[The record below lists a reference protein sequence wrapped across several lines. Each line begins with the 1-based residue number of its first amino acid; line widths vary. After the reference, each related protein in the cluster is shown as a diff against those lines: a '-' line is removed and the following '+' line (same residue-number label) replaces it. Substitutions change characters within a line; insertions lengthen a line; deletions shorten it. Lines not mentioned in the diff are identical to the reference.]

1 MYKKVQQLILGCIAA
16 CALSSCY
23 QQPPYNNFEPF
34 NSLPPDKQE
43 NAAGT
48 YMGTEANLIRE
59 LNDDDIQFV
68 KLGETR
74 TLIVPTDRYFI
85 FDTPQLNDLCFKGLL
100 DIVKML
106 KRYPKS
112 TIYVAGFTDDV
123 GSRSSK
129 AKLTQARAEA
139 MLTFL
144 WANGVQANR
153 LDAQGY
159 GSKYPVGDNHLI
171 HGSAYNRRLEIQW
184 FNDPK
189 KPYNCCTKDKW

>member
-1 MYKKVQQLILGCIAA
+1 MA
-16 CALSSCY
+16 CALTNCY

-43 NAAGT
+43 NAKGT

-59 LNDDDIQFV
+59 LSEEDIQFV
-68 KLGETR
+68 KLGDTR

-85 FDTPQLNDLCFKGLL
+85 FGTPQLNDLCYKGLL

-106 KRYPKS
+106 KRYPKA
-112 TIYVAGFTDDV
+112 TINIAGFTDNV

-139 MLTFL
+139 MLSFL
-144 WANGVQANR
+144 WANGIQAKR